1 LVEVIQRHDAENFH
15 LVVEAKGLSLLFN
28 NAKEKKKKME
38 EPRGNL
44 VGAVVM
50 VFKGYE
56 GGQRLG
62 RFVERKGTT

>member
-1 LVEVIQRHDAENFH
+1 M
-15 LVVEAKGLSLLFN
+15 VEAKGLSLLFN